1 MKMRLSWIGIFII
14 LVCLTAC
21 RPAFLA
27 ADQLPWVGDEPILF
41 RDDFSGENIGWATHE
56 DSLSFAGF
64 DLSGYRLW
72 SKMPDFQFW
81 SVPGLNFQDTL
92 VQVRATKLDGPDD
105 NLFGVIC
112 RYQDDDNFYA
122 LMVGSDGYYGI
133 YKRVDGEQTL
143 INQVHLDFSA
153 AIEQG
158 EASNTIQA
166 ICQGD
171 QLALIVNNVSLIQ
184 VSDGALSH
192 GDVGI
197 VVGNFSEPG
206 VDILFDDFI
215 VVSP

>member
-105 NLFGVIC
+105 NLFGLIC

>member
-1 MKMRLSWIGIFII
+1 
-14 LVCLTAC
+14 
-21 RPAFLA
+21 
-27 ADQLPWVGDEPILF
+27 
-41 RDDFSGENIGWATHE
+41 
-56 DSLSFAGF
+56 
-64 DLSGYRLW
+64 
-72 SKMPDFQFW
+72 MPDFQFW

-92 VQVRATKLDGPDD
+92 VQVRATKLGGPDD

-153 AIEQG
+153 AVEQG

-184 VSDGALSH
+184 VSDGTFSN

>member
-1 MKMRLSWIGIFII
+1 MKMRISWIGIFII

-184 VSDGALSH
+184 VSDGAFSH

-197 VVGNFSEPG
+197 IVGNFSEPG

>member
-1 MKMRLSWIGIFII
+1 MKMRSSWIGLI
-14 LVCLTAC
+14 LILIGLSAC

-64 DLSGYRLW
+64 DMSGYRMW

-112 RYQDDDNFYA
+112 RYQDDQNFYA

-133 YKRVDGEQTL
+133 YKRVGGEQSL
-143 INQVHLDFSA
+143 IDQVHLDFSA
-153 AIEQG
+153 AIERG
-158 EASNTIQA
+158 EAANTLQA
-166 ICQGD
+166 LCQGD

-184 VSDGALSH
+184 VSDDTFTN

-206 VDILFDDFI
+206 VNILFDDFI

>member
-1 MKMRLSWIGIFII
+1 MKMRISWIGIFII

-92 VQVRATKLDGPDD
+92 VQVRATKLGGPDD
-105 NLFGVIC
+105 NLFGLIC

-184 VSDGALSH
+184 VSDGTFSN

>member
-1 MKMRLSWIGIFII
+1 MKMRISWIGIFII

-105 NLFGVIC
+105 NLFGLIC

-184 VSDGALSH
+184 VSDGAFSH

-197 VVGNFSEPG
+197 IVGNFSEPG

>member
-184 VSDGALSH
+184 VSDGTFSN